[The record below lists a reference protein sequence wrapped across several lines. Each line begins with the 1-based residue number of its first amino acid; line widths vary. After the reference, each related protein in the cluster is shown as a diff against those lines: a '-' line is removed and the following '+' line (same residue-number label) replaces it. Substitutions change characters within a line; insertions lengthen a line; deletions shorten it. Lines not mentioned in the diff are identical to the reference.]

1 MTVPARTLPHVSAR
15 LKKVLQRGFAV
26 LQACN
31 TQLTARAALQLYL
44 RPSRREVDAID
55 RDCLARACVQW
66 MPLGT
71 GQLRVLTW
79 GTGPR
84 TVVLLH
90 GWGSHAPRWSNMV
103 EQLLA
108 QGWRVIA
115 FDAPGHG
122 KSSGRSSSLP
132 QFEAALGAVLATHAP
147 VHALIAH
154 SLGALAAAAVLSRTP
169 PVTLRAAVLVSL
181 PHDIAYL
188 MESYEQ
194 MLQLRAPARERLVQL
209 FVQRFG
215 VRPEEVTARSLLPGI
230 ACPVLL
236 VHDREDDVVP
246 LEQAQQLA
254 PLLQHGSLHITQG
267 LGHSEL
273 LRDPAMIG
281 AAVGFIGAALRD

>member
-1 MTVPARTLPHVSAR
+1 MTVTARNLPHLSLR
-15 LKKVLQRGFAV
+15 LKQRLQRGFAL
-26 LQACN
+26 LQTIN
-31 TQLTARAALQLYL
+31 TGLAARAALSLYL
-44 RPSRREVDAID
+44 RPSHREVDAID
-55 RDCLARACVQW
+55 RDCFDRACVQW
-66 MPLGT
+66 MPLGD
-71 GQLRVLTW
+71 GRVRVLTW
-79 GTGPR
+79 GTGAR
-84 TVVLLH
+84 TVLLLH

-132 QFEAALGAVLATHAP
+132 QFEAALAAVLALHAP
-147 VHALIAH
+147 VHAVVAH
-154 SLGALAAAAVLSRTP
+154 SMGALAAAAVLSRTP
-169 PVTLRAAVLVSL
+169 PATLRAAVLVSL
-181 PHDIAYL
+181 PQDIGYL
-188 MESYEQ
+188 MESFEQ
-194 MLQLRAPARERLVQL
+194 VLLLREPARERLLQL

-215 VRPEEVTARSLLPGI
+215 ARPDELSARTLLPGI
-230 ACPVLL
+230 GCPVLL
-236 VHDREDDVVP
+236 VHDRDDDVVP
-246 LEQAQQLA
+246 LEQAQSLA